1 MYIVPPAGCG
11 AKKNTAPSVALWA
24 TDIYTIWH
32 SELREY
38 CCRDN
43 TRVESPTAVRRR
55 ADTEADMRLQSMG
68 KTHGFNRKALIAFGI
83 ATVPLIAAATLV
95 YACTNYVG
103 LLQVWGNNTGG
114 CSGTAPNGS
123 CTSGSGVIV
132 TGSDSWN
139 GGQAMTQSVNSTVS
153 KATHSTGSFYVEA
166 EVSSGNTLNQS
177 CNEQPPN
184 CHSIWYDV
192 NTIPIGYTSHTTWGG
207 DPNYDCM
214 SWDVGGSSGVLNH
227 GSVEINTSG
236 KIIAAN
242 TARASAGGVG
252 GTNVTLFSSSAGI
265 AGPYALSSNEGA
277 NTSPQESGV
286 CLSDSSST
294 NGNQAPLTVV

>member
-1 MYIVPPAGCG
+1 
-11 AKKNTAPSVALWA
+11 
-24 TDIYTIWH
+24 
-32 SELREY
+32 
-38 CCRDN
+38 
-43 TRVESPTAVRRR
+43 
-55 ADTEADMRLQSMG
+55 MRLQRRMRF
-68 KTHGFNRKALIAFGI
+68 THGLNRKALIAFGV

-103 LLQVWGNNTGG
+103 LMQVWGDNTGG
-114 CSGTAPNGS
+114 CSGTAPSGS
-123 CTSGSGVIV
+123 CTGTSGVIV
-132 TGSDSWN
+132 TGKDSWN
-139 GGQAMTQSVNSTVS
+139 GNQAMTQTVNSTIS
-153 KATHSTGSFYVEA
+153 KATHTTGSFYVEA
-166 EVSSGNTLNQS
+166 EVSGSNSLNQGS
-177 CNEQPPN
+177 
-184 CHSIWYDV
+184 SSVWYDV

-214 SWDVGGSSGVLNH
+214 SWDVGGTSGVLNH

-252 GTNVTLFSSSAGI
+252 GTTVTLFSSSAGI
-265 AGPYALSSNEGA
+265 AGPYTLSSNESA